1 MSPNENEAD
10 GGSSTAEAGSS
21 GGVEQDP
28 HGMTVLV
35 HAPGWIRSPARGLRA
50 FRQEV
55 RSPGVRWDRWDI
67 SELRLNP
74 PVSLLMLQGMSPQKL
89 FDTANALLEVG
100 DGRFHAGPFLYL
112 RGKYDPSDP
121 IPRIMDVVLAR
132 VHECN
137 PGMKKE
143 DVLGLLVEEVL
154 KP

>member
-1 MSPNENEAD
+1 MSPNENEVG
-10 GGSSTAEAGSS
+10 GGSSSAEAGSS

-28 HGMTVLV
+28 QGMTVLV
-35 HAPGWIRSPARGLRA
+35 HALGWIRSPARGLRV
-50 FRQEV
+50 FRREV

-67 SELRLNP
+67 HELRLDA
-74 PVSLLMLQGMSPQKL
+74 PVSLLMVQGLSPQKL
-89 FDTANALLEVG
+89 FDTVNALLEVG

-112 RGKYDPSDP
+112 RGEYNPSDP
-121 IPRIMDVVLAR
+121 IPRIMNVVLAR
-132 VHECN
+132 LHEYN